1 MRYTAPDG
9 RSHDIDP
16 RFGHALVA
24 LGWTADDS
32 APVEA
37 AEQDTQ
43 TSEEHGQDLD
53 TGQTDED
60 PTEADQAEEPATAE
74 PEDKKPTGRRTAKA
88 TDDK

>member
-24 LGWTADDS
+24 LGWTA
-32 APVEA
+32 
-37 AEQDTQ
+37 
-43 TSEEHGQDLD
+43 
-53 TGQTDED
+53 
-60 PTEADQAEEPATAE
+60 EEPATAE
-74 PEDKKPTGRRTAKA
+74 PEDKKPTGRRSTKA